1 MHSMVI
7 RASEPRRSAD
17 LSYLEPKISRK
28 SLARYFPNLRAADA
42 VTVFID
48 ILRLRQLLPIR
59 SLPHCLHSI
68 VQCRLRRCRD
78 LKKSTS
84 EMDGRVWSANLSNLR
99 VVRSTGRARM
109 RAIR

>member
-7 RASEPRRSAD
+7 RASEPNRSAD

-68 VQCRLRRCRD
+68 VQCRLRPCRD
-78 LKKSTS
+78 LKSSTS
-84 EMDGRVWSANLSNLR
+84 EMDGRVLPSNLSNR
-99 VVRSTGRARM
+99 YAARTQ
-109 RAIR
+109 AP